1 MSYLS
6 IKNIKKSFK
15 KSEVLK
21 GIDIEINKG
30 ELVCFLGPSGCGKT
44 TLLRIIAGLETK
56 NSGEVTLEGK
66 DITPLAPSKR
76 NIGIVFQNYAL
87 FPNLT
92 IAENI
97 AYGLVN
103 KKIKKSE
110 IDKKVNEMLALVG
123 LEEAKNKY
131 PSEISGGQQ
140 QRVALARA
148 IVLQPDIL
156 LLDEP
161 LSALD
166 AKVRESLRAEIKRI
180 QKKLN
185 ITTIMVTHDQ
195 EEALTM
201 GDKIV
206 VFNNGHVMQIG
217 TPEEIYYNPKND
229 FTADFIGKINFVTS
243 DDGDRKYIRPECI
256 EFSKESKSEYKSGIV
271 RDIEFRGN
279 IYRVLV
285 DIDGLSSGVYID
297 MSWKDQKD
305 LEVKVGKPIYLKLD
319 AIGGNYKYA

>member
-243 DDGDRKYIRPECI
+243 DDGDKKYIRPECI

>member
-1 MSYLS
+1 M
-6 IKNIKKSFK
+6 
-15 KSEVLK
+15 
-21 GIDIEINKG
+21 
-30 ELVCFLGPSGCGKT
+30 
-44 TLLRIIAGLETK
+44 LRIIAGLETK

-243 DDGDRKYIRPECI
+243 DDGDKKYIRPECI

>member
-243 DDGDRKYIRPECI
+243 DDGDKKYMRPECI